1 MKTENKVLVVAAL
14 IIMALIGF
22 GITAMVRD
30 IRAGKA
36 TFIANAKFAV
46 AEMVRIKVSGQK
58 GQVVG
63 HRNHFYMVRHDCSTR
78 RESGVF
84 STTEFNERNY
94 KTSYFRDYELEKWK
108 DADNAQR

>member
-1 MKTENKVLVVAAL
+1 MTVGVVVVLAVV
-14 IIMALIGF
+14 GF
-22 GITAMVRD
+22 GIMMICLDVRD
-30 IRAGKA
+30 DKA
-36 TFIANAKFAV
+36 FEANAKFAV